1 MMPEVRVPS
10 TVGTCGGA
18 MIDGVGRA
26 GAKGSRHGAALG
38 HSVRR
43 RWRWCSQRLLRPT
56 FAFSRALCSHLF
68 FAFSLAFELGLAREH
83 LGVDDALLF
92 LLQLLPLLLADA
104 PRVLDRIVERI
115 AKWTRHLL
123 LTVGL
128 LELQVALGT
137 DGLLA
142 AFRPVQSSRIPQEAY
157 RALVKIRASVLP
169 PRVARRHLLLLNEF
183 LDSFVVPLAR
193 RVQAG
198 RFRELAVAPSS
209 PHFRQLV
216 AHRASRRQTA
226 GPRAGKPANAAAPL
240 FGPSVLHSQPGIAM
254 PCLLLDREREKK
266 WARGRNKPRVED
278 SARCNVPDSGR
289 DAAQPCV

>member
-1 MMPEVRVPS
+1 MACETSERDAFTPASAVHSRESRHTYDVIRAVRMMSEARVPS
-10 TVGTCGGA
+10 TIGMWGGA
-18 MIDGVGRA
+18 MINGVGQA
-26 GAKGSRHGAALG
+26 GAMGSRHGAALG
-38 HSVRR
+38 PSVRR
-43 RWRWCSQRLLRPT
+43 RWHWCSQRLLRPT
-56 FAFSRALCSHLF
+56 FAFCRALCSHLF
-68 FAFSLAFELGLAREH
+68 FAFNLAFELGLAREH

-128 LELQVALGT
+128 LELQVAFGT

-157 RALVKIRASVLP
+157 RALVKIGARVLP

-216 AHRASRRQTA
+216 AHRASRRTDCKTPRRQASKRRRALVRVLSPSLAAWHRNAVPPA
-226 GPRAGKPANAAAPL
+226 GQGT
-240 FGPSVLHSQPGIAM
+240 
-254 PCLLLDREREKK
+254 
-266 WARGRNKPRVED
+266 
-278 SARCNVPDSGR
+278 
-289 DAAQPCV
+289 